1 MLKKAPHYKSKVRFH
16 QVLKWLKHT
25 TPRTKRLQ
33 RKEWMAL
40 KDLEYIEDKIAK
52 LTAFLDYMKK
62 HMKPD
67 KDWLKWIKER
77 RIEIEAADATLN
89 EVNSAE
95 GDNRKPTWVVE
106 KRMDLQAHKVGQ
118 EAKKIYYPKGSPFAI

>member
-1 MLKKAPHYKSKVRFH
+1 
-16 QVLKWLKHT
+16 
-25 TPRTKRLQ
+25 
-33 RKEWMAL
+33 MAL

-95 GDNRKPTWVVE
+95 GDNRDKTWVVE